1 MGVRQSV
8 ISTWD
13 AQQHVVRH
21 VINVQSFEVL
31 CSLKS
36 DSSMGWAVPEF
47 VEWGAMGVAAVRA
60 SRAGKRVEDSEFF
73 FRKAAQGM
81 NEEKPR
87 MQLTRQGLAN
97 AAHDPG
103 VELAY
108 VCHVC
113 ARAGAM

>member
-13 AQQHVVRH
+13 AQTYMVRH
-21 VINVQSFEVL
+21 GINVQSFEVL

-73 FRKAAQGM
+73 SLK
-81 NEEKPR
+81 NCPR
-87 MQLTRQGLAN
+87 
-97 AAHDPG
+97 H
-103 VELAY
+103 E
-108 VCHVC
+108 
-113 ARAGAM
+113 